1 MKFKTL
7 LPAAI
12 VFFLISTM
20 FAADKTIL
28 IELRV
33 PKTAEVGHGSIE
45 FVGEHTSQSY
55 QLMQTKL
62 TADGTTNIFQHSF
75 IIYTSLYKER
85 RFGIVVWPDSPPN
98 MTAQLFPLP
107 IGANPKATI
116 KWSKWQKPDYI
127 ENSKKAGDNF
137 MDDVKSADRSTNIPP
152 NCFEVRYKIEDA
164 K

>member
-12 VFFLISTM
+12 VFFLTSTM

-33 PKTAEVGHGSIE
+33 PKTVEVGDGTIE
-45 FVGEHTSQSY
+45 FVGEHSFQRHP
-55 QLMQTKL
+55 L
-62 TADGTTNIFQHSF
+62 TQIKPTTDGTTNVFHDSF
-75 IIYTSLYKER
+75 MIYTSYRER
-85 RFGIVVWPDSPPN
+85 RLAIVVWPDSPPKV
-98 MTAQLFPLP
+98 TAQVFRLP
-107 IGANPKATI
+107 IGANPKATTE
-116 KWSKWQKPDYI
+116 WSKWQKPDYI

-137 MDDVKSADRSTNIPP
+137 MDDVKSDDCSTNIPP

>member
-1 MKFKTL
+1 MKFKIL

-12 VFFLISTM
+12 VFFLTSTM

-33 PKTAEVGHGSIE
+33 SKTAEVGHGSIE
-45 FVGEHTSQSY
+45 FVGEHSFQGY
-55 QLMQTKL
+55 QLAQTKL
-62 TADGTTNIFQHSF
+62 TEDGTTNVFHHSF
-75 IIYTSLYKER
+75 IIYTSLYRER
-85 RFGIVVWPDSPPN
+85 RFAIAVWPEAPPK
-98 MTAQLFPLP
+98 MTAQVFPLP
-107 IGANPKATI
+107 IGKPTATTE
-116 KWSKWQKPDYI
+116 WSKWQKPDYI
-127 ENSKKAGDNF
+127 ENSKEAGNNF